1 MFNEVFAE
9 RLLGWANRSFFG
21 SLALILGGAV
31 SAYGLGAYTTMT
43 SEVLGHWFIAVGAF
57 GVKTSYI
64 ARLAA
69 LDVLKPDPDGWLR
82 EARPPEGLPLL
93 RLEAVETPRTEDER
107 RSA

>member
-1 MFNEVFAE
+1 MFDEVFAG
-9 RLLGWANRSFFG
+9 RLLAWANRSFFG
-21 SLALILGGAV
+21 FLALVFGGAV
-31 SAYGLGAYTTMT
+31 SAYGLGANTTMT

-69 LDVLKPDPDGWLR
+69 LDVLKPHPDGWQR
-82 EARPPEGLPLL
+82 EARPPEALPLL
-93 RLEAVETPRTEDER
+93 RLDSVKAPAGNDLR